1 MVAAERRKQI
11 RFYLLKRF
19 EKVKQILDDA
29 VQNQD
34 IGAHGAFWRPL
45 NLEAFKEKRV
55 FGRQLVNP
63 GNGAQSNLVLALRGQ
78 MPFGSDMGVND
89 ASYPRMPAGG
99 FPPVPDDRI
108 AFIEKWIDD
117 GCPDDDFESGA

>member
-1 MVAAERRKQI
+1 M
-11 RFYLLKRF
+11 KRYQ
-19 EKVKQILDDA
+19 KVKQILDEA

-45 NLEAFKEKRV
+45 SLEAFKTKKV
-55 FGRQLVNP
+55 FSRQLVNP

-78 MPFGSDMGVND
+78 SPFGSDLGVD
-89 ASYPRMPAGG
+89 GASYPRMPAGG
-99 FPPVPDDRI
+99 FPRVADDRI

-117 GCPDDDFESGA
+117 GCPDDELLEGG